1 MDLNDV
7 LRDLDWDVSNIA
19 LPIANAE
26 NKILEDAVTS
36 KTSER
41 NRLQTDLEENRS
53 KVSALQDHVKNVR
66 DELMVT
72 QVISILNNYYFI
84 KFV

>member
-53 KVSALQDHVKNVR
+53 KVSALQDNVKNVR

>member
-7 LRDLDWDVSNIA
+7 LRELDWDVSNIA

-36 KTSER
+36 KVIER
-41 NRLQTDLEENRS
+41 NRLQADLDENRN
-53 KVSALQDHVKNVR
+53 KVTALQEHVKNVR

-72 QVISILNNYYFI
+72 QVYS
-84 KFV
+84 

>member
-1 MDLNDV
+1 MDLSDV

-26 NKILEDAVTS
+26 NKILEEAVTS
-36 KTSER
+36 KSSEK
-41 NRLQTDLEENRS
+41 NRLQTELEENRS
-53 KVSALQDHVKNVR
+53 KVTALQDHVKNVR

-72 QVISILNNYYFI
+72 QVSYLFNTDMTA
-84 KFV
+84 